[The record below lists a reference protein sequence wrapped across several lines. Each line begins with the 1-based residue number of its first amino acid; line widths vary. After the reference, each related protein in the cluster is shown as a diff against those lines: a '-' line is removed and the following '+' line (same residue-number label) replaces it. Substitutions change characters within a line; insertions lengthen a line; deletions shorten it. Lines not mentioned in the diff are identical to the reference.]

1 MGGPSQINPIVP
13 SNAPVPARL
22 GAGSWIIIVVLLV
35 ATGFVAHLG
44 WMLGSG
50 IEVSTSGYVAMALGV
65 LFSLAVGFGLMGL
78 VFYSSR
84 SGYDEPPILITTE
97 NASEAPGSSADA
109 RGEGE

>member
-35 ATGFVAHLG
+35 ATGFVAYLG

-50 IEVSTSGYVAMALGV
+50 IENV
-65 LFSLAVGFGLMGL
+65 
-78 VFYSSR
+78 
-84 SGYDEPPILITTE
+84 
-97 NASEAPGSSADA
+97 SEAPGSSADA